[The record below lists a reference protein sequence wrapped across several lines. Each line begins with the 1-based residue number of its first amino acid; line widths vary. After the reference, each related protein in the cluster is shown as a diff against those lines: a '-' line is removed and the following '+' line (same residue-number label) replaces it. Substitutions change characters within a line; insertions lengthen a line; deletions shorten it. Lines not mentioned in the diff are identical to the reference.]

1 MVDTSDGNDEEG
13 AGVPSNEVNAND
25 VGNIND

>member
-1 MVDTSDGNDEEG
+1 MVDTSDGNYEEG
-13 AGVPSNEVNAND
+13 SEFPANEVNAYD